1 MDPEMNFKLFVGSI
15 PREASEV
22 GKNLKILYFF
32 FKYFDFIL
40 KQNLRDLFERFG
52 KIEEL
57 HLMREPDGITSRG
70 SAFIKYALRE
80 SALLA
85 IKNLHAQAYI
95 LNSDKPI
102 EVRLAEKPK
111 RTNQPG
117 PAAQPMDQ
125 NKHMAAR
132 VRNKII
138 IPRPKTY

>member
-15 PREASEV
+15 PREATDV
-22 GKNLKILYFF
+22 GKNKTLFF
-32 FKYFDFIL
+32 HKNNNFPKKK

-57 HLMREPDGITSRG
+57 HLMKEPDGITSRG

-111 RTNQPG
+111 RMNQAG
-117 PAAQPMDQ
+117 PAIQPTDP
-125 NKHMAAR
+125 NKNMMNR
-132 VRNKII
+132 VWNDKSFIQS
-138 IPRPKTY
+138 KE